1 MINLPGA
8 RPVLNPADFTGLE
21 NAIKGEGNVP
31 CFSKT
36 GTHLDRRVSRSDL
49 EMLRMSIRETLCS
62 VLNARRVKAR

>member
-31 CFSKT
+31 CSSRQGLTLT
-36 GTHLDRRVSRSDL
+36 GEWPGVIWRCSEYASEKLFA
-49 EMLRMSIRETLCS
+49 LCLMHG
-62 VLNARRVKAR
+62 V